1 MPNWAVTNIRFSS
14 NATTES
20 VNAVIDL
27 YNRIRKVQ
35 DITFDYIITPNMK
48 SYYKSSQNCEISL
61 YALHTLGFGIE
72 FYKVYRGNIVNISPI
87 YYRNNNQTIDFQI
100 VTHDAWETNVDMFLN
115 IASQFYN
122 NLIKVDFVTGL
133 SEYEEAGEYITN
145 SNEFAGRSN
154 VKLYLEGLDNV
165 LKYKE
170 LWDYSNPLF
179 PSLIDTPG
187 VDNANGY
194 WYTSGKRNLDGRA
207 NLYGEYFPP
216 CLSYEGSLNY
226 NDVKEIPDSI
236 ISIYEDCQSP
246 NTNYNPGLFCD
257 INTVRYVNPE
267 NRFELGVEAE
277 PIYDNFTTF
286 LGGDSNE

>member
-14 NATTES
+14 DNTQAS
-20 VNAVIDL
+20 INAVTDL

-35 DITFDYIITPNMK
+35 DITFSYIITPQMK
-48 SYYKSSQNCEISL
+48 SFYKSSQNCEISL
-61 YALHTLGFGIE
+61 YSLHTLGFGID
-72 FYKVYRGNIVNISPI
+72 FHNVYRGNIVKISQI
-87 YYRNNNQTIDFQI
+87 YYHDNHTIDFQI
-100 VTHDAWETNVDMFLN
+100 ETLDAWESNVDMFLN

-133 SEYEEAGEYITN
+133 SEYEEVGEYITN

-154 VKLYLEGLDNV
+154 VNLYLEGLDNV

-179 PSLIDTPG
+179 PSLIDTTG
-187 VDNANGY
+187 IDNANGY
-194 WYTSGKRNLDGRA
+194 WYTSGKRSLDGKA
-207 NLYGEYFPP
+207 NLTGEYFPP
-216 CLSYEGSLNY
+216 CLSYRGSLNY
-226 NDVKEIPDSI
+226 NDVKEIPNSI
-236 ISIYEDCQSP
+236 INIYEECRQS
-246 NTNYNPGLFCD
+246 TNYNPELFCD
-257 INTVRYVNPE
+257 INTVEYVDPAD
-267 NRFELGVEAE
+267 RFDTWVDAE

>member
-14 NATTES
+14 NTTPES
-20 VNAVIDL
+20 VNAVMDL

-48 SYYKSSQNCEISL
+48 SYYKSRQNCEITL
-61 YALHTLGFGIE
+61 YSLHTLGFGID
-72 FYKVYRGNIVNISPI
+72 FHNVYRGNIVNISPI
-87 YYRNNNQTIDFQI
+87 YYHDNSIDFQI
-100 VTHDAWETNVDMFLN
+100 VTHDAWESNVDMFLN

-122 NLIKVDFVTGL
+122 NLIKVEFVTGL
-133 SEYEEAGEYITN
+133 SDYEEVGEYITN
-145 SNEFAGRSN
+145 SNEFVGRSN

-179 PSLIDTPG
+179 PSLIDATG
-187 VDNANGY
+187 IDNANGY
-194 WYTSGKRNLDGRA
+194 WCSLEKRNLNGRLESTFTG
-207 NLYGEYFPP
+207 NYIPP
-216 CLSYEGSLNY
+216 CLSYEGNLNY

-236 ISIYEDCQSP
+236 ISIYEECRQS
-246 NTNYNPGLFCD
+246 TDYNPELFCD
-257 INTVRYVNPE
+257 INTVEYVDPS
-267 NRFELGVEAE
+267 NRFDIWVDIE

>member
-14 NATTES
+14 NATPES
-20 VNAVIDL
+20 VNAVMDL

-35 DITFDYIITPNMK
+35 NITFDYIITPNMK
-48 SYYKSSQNCEISL
+48 SYYKSRQNCEITL
-61 YALHTLGFGIE
+61 YALHTLGFGID
-72 FYKVYRGNIVNISPI
+72 FFNKVYRGNIVKISPI
-87 YYRNNNQTIDFQI
+87 YYRDNYTIDFQI
-100 VTHDAWETNVDMFLN
+100 ETHDAWESNVDMFLN
-115 IASQFYN
+115 IVSQFYN

-154 VKLYLEGLDNV
+154 VNLYLEGLDNV

-179 PSLIDTPG
+179 PSLIDTTG
-187 VDNANGY
+187 IDNANGY
-194 WYTSGKRNLDGRA
+194 WYTSGKRSLDEKA
-207 NLYGEYFPP
+207 NLTGEYFPP
-216 CLSYEGSLNY
+216 CLSYRGSLNY
-226 NDVKEIPDSI
+226 NDVKEIPNSI
-236 ISIYEDCQSP
+236 INIYEEYQSP
-246 NTNYNPGLFCD
+246 NTDYNPGLFCD
-257 INTVRYVNPE
+257 INTVEYVDPAD
-267 NRFELGVEAE
+267 RFDTWVDIE